1 MHEATKDRAVM
12 AAAGMHCLPVLGA
25 AVVCYRESVQVTLQL
40 TFEITFDTFEQRL
53 ERTHSEV

>member
-1 MHEATKDRAVM
+1 M